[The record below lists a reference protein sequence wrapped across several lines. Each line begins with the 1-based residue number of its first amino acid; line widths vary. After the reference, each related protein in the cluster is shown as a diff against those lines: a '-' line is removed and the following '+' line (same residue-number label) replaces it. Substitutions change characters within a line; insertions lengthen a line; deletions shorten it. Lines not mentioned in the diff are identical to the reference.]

1 MIETIKKNQ
10 SQINQKLGLY
20 FKNKLNLKLLDFSVL
35 GNHRTKQRVQYTYH
49 SNTDLITTPISSDT
63 SFDEL
68 LNILKNKPKVM
79 DFSMDKYI
87 STEDFTNNLKD
98 LDNKIAKTNYDK
110 QLLKQKK
117 IIQYRR
123 YKNSTNKNM
132 LDIIRYYGVE
142 TVKDYGNKVSCLCP
156 FHNDSKSSAVVFKDS
171 NIFYCSACNI
181 KYNYYDFIKEIEGI
195 SDKNK
200 IMEIANSI

>member
-1 MIETIKKNQ
+1 
-10 SQINQKLGLY
+10 
-20 FKNKLNLKLLDFSVL
+20 
-35 GNHRTKQRVQYTYH
+35 
-49 SNTDLITTPISSDT
+49 
-63 SFDEL
+63 
-68 LNILKNKPKVM
+68 
-79 DFSMDKYI
+79 MDKYI

-142 TVKDYGNKVSCLCP
+142 TVKDYGNKVTCLCP
-156 FHNDSKSSAVVFKDS
+156 FHNDIKSSAVVFKDT
-171 NIFYCSACNI
+171 NIF
-181 KYNYYDFIKEIEGI
+181 
-195 SDKNK
+195 
-200 IMEIANSI
+200 